1 MYRKILAILL
11 CGLMIFLVGCG
22 GKKNEDVS
30 SQVSTN
36 SEPEKITYYTNNLTG
51 EKNMTDK
58 DKVDN
63 RPVAVMV
70 NNISIAQKVQTGLTE
85 ADIVY
90 ETEVEGGI
98 TRLMAVFKDIS
109 KVEKIGTIR
118 SARYPYID
126 LAMGHG
132 AIYVHH
138 GQDKT
143 YAKPHLRDTQTFAVG
158 ENNAGVRIRNE
169 GLASEHTLYG
179 YGKKI
184 WEWFEKK
191 NYDTKLKSVE
201 NWQTFASEDKKVEFS
216 DLADTVTVKFSNAYT
231 SVFKYDAESGKYIR
245 FFRDTE
251 RKDYYTGKSELF
263 KNIFVLKTAI
273 TYYPDGKHKKVDLS
287 SGSGYYC
294 VNGTYTPIKWKKGS
308 SSNGL
313 KFTLEDGT
321 PLEVSQGNS
330 WVCFHS
336 KSFAPKFEANEK
348 AEDKTEIK
356 TDAVTSAK
364 N

>member
-51 EKNMTDK
+51 ENNMTDK
-58 DKVDN
+58 DKADN

-169 GLASEHTLYG
+169 GLAAEHTLYG

-191 NYDTKLKSVE
+191 NYDTKLKSAE
-201 NWQTFASEDKKVEFS
+201 NWQTFASEDRKVEFS

>member
-58 DKVDN
+58 DKADN

-169 GLASEHTLYG
+169 TPSTPMVEMQVAACIRLKGSGIFRMPMVPATANTRPPTIRRSMMIRISMVKPPFPVKISADSDGIDDPEQGADQRDVQIDPSPAVQGVEHHRTAEQNVRVVRGHHAVRRGRTLCQPVNTDGGQQSEEYRKYQQICHCHTPLRPFSSVPLIASPA
-179 YGKKI
+179 
-184 WEWFEKK
+184 F
-191 NYDTKLKSVE
+191 
-201 NWQTFASEDKKVEFS
+201 
-216 DLADTVTVKFSNAYT
+216 
-231 SVFKYDAESGKYIR
+231 
-245 FFRDTE
+245 
-251 RKDYYTGKSELF
+251 
-263 KNIFVLKTAI
+263 
-273 TYYPDGKHKKVDLS
+273 
-287 SGSGYYC
+287 SGS
-294 VNGTYTPIKWKKGS
+294 VSFTSIQWTYR
-308 SSNGL
+308 
-313 KFTLEDGT
+313 
-321 PLEVSQGNS
+321 
-330 WVCFHS
+330 
-336 KSFAPKFEANEK
+336 
-348 AEDKTEIK
+348 
-356 TDAVTSAK
+356 
-364 N
+364 

>member
-1 MYRKILAILL
+1 MYRKILATLL

-22 GKKNEDVS
+22 GKKTSGES

-36 SEPEKITYYTNNLTG
+36 SEPEVIYYTNNLTG

-58 DKVDN
+58 DKEND
-63 RPVAVMV
+63 RPVAVMI

-85 ADIVY
+85 ADIIY

-109 KVEKIGTIR
+109 KVEKIGTVR

-143 YAKPHLRDTQTFAVG
+143 YAKPHLRDTQTLAVG

-169 GLASEHTLYG
+169 GLAVEHTLYG
-179 YGKKI
+179 YGDKI
-184 WEWFEKK
+184 WNWFVKK
-191 NYDTKLKSVE
+191 DYDTELKSVE
-201 NWQTFASEDKKVEFS
+201 NWQNFADKDKKVEFT

-231 SVFKYDAESGKYIR
+231 SVFKYDDKSGKYVR

-263 KNIFVLKTAI
+263 KNVFVLETSI
-273 TYYPDGKHKKVDLS
+273 TYYPDGKHKKVDLTA
-287 SGSGYYC
+287 GSGYYC

-313 KFTLEDGT
+313 KFYTADGT

-336 KSFAPKFEANEK
+336 KSFDPKFEANQKPE
-348 AEDKTEIK
+348 EKTEIK
-356 TDAVTSAK
+356 TDAVSSAK

>member
-11 CGLMIFLVGCG
+11 CTLMIFLVGCG
-22 GKKNEDVS
+22 GKTTNDES
-30 SQVSTN
+30 SKVSTE
-36 SEPEKITYYTNNLTG
+36 SKPSVTYYTNNLTG
-51 EKNMTDK
+51 EQNITDK
-58 DKVDN
+58 DVAN
-63 RPVAVMV
+63 YRPVAVMV
-70 NNISIAQKVQTGLTE
+70 NNISIAQKVQTGLTQ

-98 TRLMAVFKDIS
+98 TRLLAVYKDIS

-143 YAKPHLRDTQTFAVG
+143 YAKPHLRDTQTLAVG
-158 ENNAGVRIRNE
+158 ENNAGVRIKNE

-179 YGKKI
+179 YGDKI
-184 WEWFEKK
+184 WDWFVKK
-191 NYDTKLKSVE
+191 NYDTKLKDAQ
-201 NWQTFASEDKKVEFS
+201 NWQNFADKDKKVEFT

-231 SVFKYDAESGKYIR
+231 SVFKYDAENGKYVR

-251 RKDYYTGKSELF
+251 RKDYYTGESELF
-263 KNIFVLKTAI
+263 KNVFVLETSI
-273 TYYPDGKHKKVDLS
+273 TYYPDNKHKKVDLTA
-287 SGSGYYC
+287 GSGYYC
-294 VNGTYTPIKWKKGS
+294 VNGTYTPIKWKKGES
-308 SSNGL
+308 SSGL
-313 KFTLEDGT
+313 KFYNEDGSE
-321 PLEVSQGNS
+321 LEVAQGNS

-336 KSFAPKFEANEK
+336 KNFDPKFEAQV
-348 AEDKTEIK
+348 K
-356 TDAVTSAK
+356 TDTAS
-364 N
+364 NS

>member
-11 CGLMIFLVGCG
+11 CGLMMFLVGCG
-22 GKKNEDVS
+22 GKEATDEG

-36 SEPEKITYYTNNLTG
+36 SEPEVTYYTNNLTG

-58 DKVDN
+58 DKADN

-70 NNISIAQKVQTGLTE
+70 NNISIAQKVQTGLAK

-98 TRLMAVFKDIS
+98 TRLMAVYKDIS

-143 YAKPHLRDTQTFAVG
+143 YAKPHLRDTQTLAVG

-179 YGKKI
+179 YGDKI
-184 WEWFEKK
+184 WNWFVKK
-191 NYDTKLKSVE
+191 KYDTKLKEVD
-201 NWQTFASEDKKVEFS
+201 NWQNFADKDKKVEFTDS
-216 DLADTVTVKFSNAYT
+216 AHTVTVKFSSAYT
-231 SVFKYDAESGKYIR
+231 SVFKYDAESGKYVR

-251 RKDYYTGKSELF
+251 RKDYYTKESELF
-263 KNIFVLKTAI
+263 KNIFVLKTSI
-273 TYYPDGKHKKVDLS
+273 TYYPDKKHKKVDLTA
-287 SGSGYYC
+287 GSGYYC
-294 VNGTYTPIKWKKGS
+294 VNGTYTPINWKKGS
-308 SSNGL
+308 SSSGL
-313 KFTLEDGT
+313 KFYNQDGT
-321 PLEVSQGNS
+321 ELQVAQGNS
-330 WVCFHS
+330 WVCFHG
-336 KSFAPKFEANEK
+336 KNFDPKFEANEN
-348 AEDKTEIK
+348 TESK
-356 TDAVTSAK
+356 TDAENK
-364 N
+364 

>member
-1 MYRKILAILL
+1 MYRKILTILL

-22 GKKNEDVS
+22 GKKNDDVS
-30 SQVSTN
+30 SQVSTA
-36 SEPEKITYYTNNLTG
+36 SEPEVIYYTNNLTG
-51 EKNMTDK
+51 EKNIKDK
-58 DKVDN
+58 DKADN

-109 KVEKIGTIR
+109 KVEKVGTIR

-191 NYDTKLKSVE
+191 DYDTKLKSAE
-201 NWQTFASEDKKVEFS
+201 NWQTFANEDKKVAFT
-216 DLADTVTVKFSNAYT
+216 DFADTVTVKFSNAYT
-231 SVFKYDAESGKYIR
+231 SVFKYDEKSGKYIR

-251 RKDYYTGKSELF
+251 RKDYYNGKSELF
-263 KNIFVLKTAI
+263 KNVFVLKTSI

-308 SSNGL
+308 SSSGL
-313 KFTLEDGT
+313 KFTTVDGQ

-336 KSFAPKFEANEK
+336 KRFDPKFESNKKE
-348 AEDKTEIK
+348 EIK
-356 TDAVTSAK
+356 TDAVTGAK